1 MPWFKSLFKKI
12 YTESLKAPA
21 RQYKYLTEG
30 KLKNKDTV
38 SYVFKASSNY
48 YILLNTKKDS
58 KEFEFKIEIRDD
70 TVKLSSLIDD
80 LTYVYKEMYNSIPE
94 RIVNHIKNNI
104 ETQKKI
110 LGEYIVKDQNISFL
124 FNYYDPF
131 NANDPFGLKLTDNSK
146 LTDIHKS
153 KLTINNDNSIQIF
166 INYVNLLIVSY
177 DDFYATASGRLKKK
191 GSNYS
196 GKEDFRDDIRDVIIW
211 SQGPYDKKGGKKN
224 NSKKS
229 KDEKM
234 SGGENGEISKTFKR
248 KSPGMGITPYDLTI
262 STEPNSIIN
271 LEIKITSNNLLFKT
285 FKEGFSLPLKPKTN
299 TNAQTIYD
307 IKNLFDQK
315 IKKTTRLGKEFV
327 VNGQTILFKFN
338 LDSKKSTVT
347 IGDKSISINITFMN
361 VLFSIYS
368 NNKLSLL
375 NKPSNGKPFKNVV
388 INIRDKIGKEQ
399 TNKTTNQTNQQN
411 NKPIK
416 QPYQVPY
423 NIR

>member
-1 MPWFKSLFKKI
+1 MPWFKPLFKEI
-12 YTESLKAPA
+12 YTDSFQAPA

-38 SYVFKASSNY
+38 SYVFKASNNY

-191 GSNYS
+191 G
-196 GKEDFRDDIRDVIIW
+196 
-211 SQGPYDKKGGKKN
+211 
-224 NSKKS
+224 
-229 KDEKM
+229 
-234 SGGENGEISKTFKR
+234 FK
-248 KSPGMGITPYDLTI
+248 L
-262 STEPNSIIN
+262 
-271 LEIKITSNNLLFKT
+271 
-285 FKEGFSLPLKPKTN
+285 
-299 TNAQTIYD
+299 
-307 IKNLFDQK
+307 
-315 IKKTTRLGKEFV
+315 
-327 VNGQTILFKFN
+327 
-338 LDSKKSTVT
+338 
-347 IGDKSISINITFMN
+347 
-361 VLFSIYS
+361 
-368 NNKLSLL
+368 
-375 NKPSNGKPFKNVV
+375 
-388 INIRDKIGKEQ
+388 
-399 TNKTTNQTNQQN
+399 
-411 NKPIK
+411 
-416 QPYQVPY
+416 
-423 NIR
+423 